1 MKKYFT
7 VEVTGP
13 LTNNSTVSAT
23 SITLGKTVT
32 LKGAATGGKSPYKYA
47 YYYKQNSQE
56 KWTIA
61 KDYST
66 TTSVTIT
73 PAKATTYEVC
83 IKVKDSAGT
92 EEKVYKTVKVTDTA
106 LKNTSSVSA
115 TSIVLGKTVTLK
127 GAATGGTTPYKY
139 AYYYKQTSQD
149 KWTTAKDYSTTTSVT
164 ITPAKATTY
173 EVCIKVKDNKGTE
186 EKKYFTVKVTNNAL
200 QNTSKLSATSTT
212 LGSSITAKGS
222 ATGGTAPYKYAYL
235 YKQTSQEKWTTA
247 KDYST
252 STSVVI
258 TPAKATTY
266 EVCIKVKDST
276 GTEVKKYLTLK
287 VTG

>member
-83 IKVKDSAGT
+83 IKVKD
-92 EEKVYKTVKVTDTA
+92 
-106 LKNTSSVSA
+106 
-115 TSIVLGKTVTLK
+115 
-127 GAATGGTTPYKY
+127 
-139 AYYYKQTSQD
+139 
-149 KWTTAKDYSTTTSVT
+149 
-164 ITPAKATTY
+164 
-173 EVCIKVKDNKGTE
+173 NKGTE

-235 YKQTSQEKWTTA
+235 YKQSSQEKWTTA

>member
-139 AYYYKQTSQD
+139 AYYYKQNSQE
-149 KWTTAKDYSTTTSVT
+149 KWTIAKDYSTTTSVT

-235 YKQTSQEKWTTA
+235 YKQSSQEKWTTA